1 MLKSRWA
8 LSSRVLH
15 NAADNAANQPSASR
29 WESLSTSRKVSR
41 DLYLTFIWDWQNGSF
56 LVPENIFLLG
66 FCKQKQRTAIYYAV
80 TDGSALSFS
89 SLHSRLWSG
98 QRDPANTTALSK
110 HSGLGRLCSESIS
123 KSAFLGAPAWRRTHP
138 PHFSPKAMS
147 ADFNLSRPREA
158 NSCRGTREKRRITA
172 GYIFVRLEKYGR
184 IKNFPSIFKTTK
196 KMRSRFDI
204 LFTGDLNLLALC
216 AF

>member
-1 MLKSRWA
+1 MRLTKRIIPCSREHFSPRFLQTVAANSNLLRRDGWLGFVLL
-8 LSSRVLH
+8 LSSL
-15 NAADNAANQPSASR
+15 
-29 WESLSTSRKVSR
+29 
-41 DLYLTFIWDWQNGSF
+41 
-56 LVPENIFLLG
+56 
-66 FCKQKQRTAIYYAV
+66 
-80 TDGSALSFS
+80 
-89 SLHSRLWSG
+89 SLHSCLWSG
-98 QRDPANTTALSK
+98 QRDPANTTALTK
-110 HSGLGRLCSESIS
+110 HSGLGRLCSDSIS
-123 KSAFLGAPAWRRTHP
+123 KSAFLGAPAWRQTHP

-158 NSCRGTREKRRITA
+158 NSCRGRREKRRITA

-184 IKNFPSIFKTTK
+184 IKNFLSIFKTTQNGCHCVSK